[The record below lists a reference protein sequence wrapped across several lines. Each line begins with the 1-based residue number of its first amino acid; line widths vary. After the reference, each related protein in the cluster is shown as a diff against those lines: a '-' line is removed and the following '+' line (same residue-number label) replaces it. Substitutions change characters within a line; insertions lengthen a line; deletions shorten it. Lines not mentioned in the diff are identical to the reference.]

1 MYIYMKSSNIQNIS
15 VYVILI
21 KITRNVYVKVRN
33 DINSHS
39 LNNFTRESRALF
51 VSNYSRLQYNSKI
64 QKFPRV
70 ETLVKRKIV

>member
-15 VYVILI
+15 VYAILI
-21 KITRNVYVKVRN
+21 KITRNIYAKVRN

-51 VSNYSRLQYNSKI
+51 VSNYSRLQHNSKI
-64 QKFPRV
+64 QNFPRV

>member
-15 VYVILI
+15 VYAILI
-21 KITRNVYVKVRN
+21 KITRNIYAKVRN

>member
-1 MYIYMKSSNIQNIS
+1 MKSSNIQNIS